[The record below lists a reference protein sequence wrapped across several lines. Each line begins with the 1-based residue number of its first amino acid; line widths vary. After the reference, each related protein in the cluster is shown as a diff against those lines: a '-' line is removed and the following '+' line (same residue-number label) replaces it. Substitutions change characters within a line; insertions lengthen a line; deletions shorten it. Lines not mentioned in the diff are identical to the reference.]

1 MEIKVERQATQ
12 TELDKLD
19 VYRWPIWMKE
29 PSKFPAFY
37 EVAEM
42 CYFLEGEVIVTPD
55 SGAPV
60 TIGAGDLVTFAAGLS
75 CTWYVKS
82 DIKKHYCYAIQ
93 VNQKPSEDEL
103 KDLDIFNY
111 PIWTTEVSELAQ
123 IYDAD
128 KLCYFLEGEVLVNP
142 IWGEPV
148 HIHKGDLVTFHAGVA
163 CTWQVKSNVKIHY
176 CYSD

>member
-1 MEIKVERQATQ
+1 MEIKVERQPTQ
-12 TELDKLD
+12 IELNKLD

-29 PSKFPAFY
+29 PSNFPAFY

-55 SGAPV
+55 TGEPV
-60 TIGAGDLVTFAAGLS
+60 RIVGGELVTFGAGLS
-75 CTWYVKS
+75 CTWDVKS

-93 VNQKPSEDEL
+93 VNHQPSEEEL

-111 PIWTTEVSELAQ
+111 PISTTEVSELIQ

-142 IWGEPV
+142 IWGDPV
-148 HIHKGDLVTFHAGVA
+148 HIKKGDLVTFHAGVA
-163 CTWQVKSNVKIHY
+163 CAWQVKSNVKTHY
-176 CYSD
+176 LYPD

>member
-1 MEIKVERQATQ
+1 MDIKVEHQPTQ
-12 TELDKLD
+12 TELKNLD
-19 VYRWPIWMKE
+19 VFRWPIWMKE

-55 SGAPV
+55 SGEPV
-60 TIGAGDLVTFAAGLS
+60 KIVAGDLVTFDASLS
-75 CTWYVKS
+75 CTWDVKS

-93 VNQKPSEDEL
+93 VNQTPSEEEL
-103 KDLDIFNY
+103 KDLDVFNY
-111 PIWTTEVSELAQ
+111 PTWTKEVSDIAQ
-123 IYDAD
+123 VYDAD

-148 HIHKGDLVTFHAGVA
+148 HIKKGDLVTFHAGVSS
-163 CTWQVKSNVKIHY
+163 TWQVKSHVKIHY
-176 CYSD
+176 CYPD